1 MATGAKIK
9 KWILMKKQIQGLL
22 WEQRSKDEAK
32 EVTVK
37 TSVKT
42 SERSKFMPQ
51 GIIQQH
57 RGPFKEINGT
67 SHRSSHS
74 NCSASAVLA
83 KAQGKEELIS
93 RFVSMA
99 FV

>member
-9 KWILMKKQIQGLL
+9 KWILIKNKFRVLL

-32 EVTVK
+32 DVTVK

-51 GIIQQH
+51 GII
-57 RGPFKEINGT
+57 
-67 SHRSSHS
+67 
-74 NCSASAVLA
+74 
-83 KAQGKEELIS
+83 
-93 RFVSMA
+93 
-99 FV
+99 